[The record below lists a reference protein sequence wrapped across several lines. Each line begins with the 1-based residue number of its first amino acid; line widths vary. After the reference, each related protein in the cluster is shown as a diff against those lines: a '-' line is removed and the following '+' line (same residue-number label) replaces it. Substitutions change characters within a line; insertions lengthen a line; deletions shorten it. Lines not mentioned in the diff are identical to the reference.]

1 MTGLNMET
9 RLYVGGNDDRR
20 EGGAEGRY
28 KSKSFS
34 AEHSLFVAARV

>member
-20 EGGAEGRY
+20 EGGRVGQGEDIKA
-28 KSKSFS
+28 S
-34 AEHSLFVAARV
+34 HSRLNTDCL